1 MLLQLFIQMLLLLLM
16 EIILELVLASH
27 CDAAFAGL
35 PELLETIVPLAI
47 ITTPLT
53 KDISIYP

>member
-1 MLLQLFIQMLLLLLM
+1 MLLLLLM